1 MSSILLVKQRM
12 SEISASTHTSST
24 KCLCAAHKL
33 AREERSQ
40 GFLLS
45 GFAAG
50 EPYSGLV
57 AGGQSK
63 DKERILISWH
73 ICVMM
78 EVIHERERNE

>member
-1 MSSILLVKQRM
+1 MR
-12 SEISASTHTSST
+12 EISASPHPSST
-24 KCLCAAHKL
+24 KCLCAEHKL

-50 EPYSGLV
+50 EPHSGLV
-57 AGGQSK
+57 AGRGSK

-78 EVIHERERNE
+78 EVIHETEREMNDTGERGR